1 MILRPELFLLV
12 QKWQVVL
19 AAVADQVPVVVLVVL
34 QSTLQT
40 H

>member
-19 AAVADQVPVVVLVVL
+19 AVVVDQVLVVVLVVL